1 MRWIRNL
8 QYTNTCICNRMGN
21 IMMKQ
26 TGIRTQV
33 TWIYI
38 QVLYQ
43 WSLSGVSFWTGLTIT
58 HSFKQMT
65 HLQASAC
72 SMASTFSLVDWCSHS
87 LFQTRSFLAPGQKVN
102 TSNNLLYIYIPHMY
116 YNECLSN
123 FRQGSLWTSLDRD
136 IDSYSFLKPSI
147 NYICI

>member
-1 MRWIRNL
+1 
-8 QYTNTCICNRMGN
+8 MGN

-26 TGIRTQV
+26 TKIRTQV
-33 TWIYI
+33 PWIYI

-72 SMASTFSLVDWCSHS
+72 SMASTFSLVDWCPHS

-102 TSNNLLYIYIPHMY
+102 TSNNLLYIYIPYKY
-116 YNECLSN
+116 YNECVSN
-123 FRQGSLWTSLDRD
+123 FRRGPLWTSLDRD

-147 NYICI
+147 NHIYIYI